1 MNRLPSIVRQHIAA
15 LRLLLVFTVLTGIIY
30 PVVMWG
36 VAQVAFHN
44 QANGSLV
51 SYHGRVVG
59 SSLLCQE
66 FVDAK
71 GNPLPQYFQ
80 PRPSDAI
87 LSGGQERL
95 RLQPAVLQRV
105 EPRPEQPG
113 ADPVRSSSGRR
124 QIAAFDHVKI
134 SQIPADAVTASG
146 SGLDP
151 DISPANA
158 AIQVDRV
165 AAARHV
171 SPAAVMALVSQYTQG
186 RTLGLPRR
194 AAGERAQPEHRAR
207 PEVPAA
213 VGTGQ
218 SGRQVTQA
226 ARRQAWTRRA
236 GGRVARPRAAHAA
249 AARGC

>member
-1 MNRLPSIVRQHIAA
+1 MNRLPGWLRQHVVA
-15 LRLLLVFTVLTGIIY
+15 LRGLLVFTVICGIVY

-51 SYHGRVVG
+51 SFHGHVAG

-66 FVDAK
+66 FTDAK

-80 PRPSDAI
+80 PRPSSAVNAEVKTDYGCDPGFSAASNLGPTNPVLIKAI
-87 LSGGQERL
+87 K
-95 RLQPAVLQRV
+95 QR
-105 EPRPEQPG
+105 QQ
-113 ADPVRSSSGRR
+113 

-158 AIQVDRV
+158 AIQVNRV

-171 SPAAVMALVSQYTQG
+171 SPAAIRALVAQHTQG
-186 RTLGLPRR
+186 RTLGFLGEPRVNVLTLNI
-194 AAGERAQPEHRAR
+194 ALDQKYPVHG
-207 PEVPAA
+207 
-213 VGTGQ
+213 
-218 SGRQVTQA
+218 
-226 ARRQAWTRRA
+226 
-236 GGRVARPRAAHAA
+236 
-249 AARGC
+249 

>member
-1 MNRLPSIVRQHIAA
+1 MNRLPNIVRQHIAG

-30 PVVMWG
+30 PVVMTG
-36 VAQVAFHN
+36 LAQVFFHN

-66 FVDAK
+66 FVYPN
-71 GNPLPQYFQ
+71 GNPMPQYFQ

-87 LSGGQERL
+87 PSPAPKDDYGCDPTYSSASNLGPDNPVLIKEIKQRQE
-95 RLQPAVLQRV
+95 
-105 EPRPEQPG
+105 
-113 ADPVRSSSGRR
+113 

-134 SQIPADAVTASG
+134 SQIPADAVTTSG

-151 DISPANA
+151 DISPQNA

-171 SPAAVMALVSQYTQG
+171 SPAKIMALVRQYTQG
-186 RTLGLPRR
+186 RTLGFLGEPRVDVLNLNI
-194 AAGERAQPEHRAR
+194 ALDEKYP
-207 PEVPAA
+207 V
-213 VGTGQ
+213 
-218 SGRQVTQA
+218 S
-226 ARRQAWTRRA
+226 
-236 GGRVARPRAAHAA
+236 
-249 AARGC
+249 

>member
-1 MNRLPSIVRQHIAA
+1 MNRLPGWVRQHLVA
-15 LRLLLVFTVLTGIIY
+15 LRGLLVFTVICGIAY

-51 SYHGRVVG
+51 SYHGQVVG

-66 FVDAK
+66 FTDAK

-80 PRPSDAI
+80 PRPSAAVN
-87 LSGGQERL
+87 
-95 RLQPAVLQRV
+95 PAVKTDYGCDPGFSAASNLGPTNPVLIQDIKQR
-105 EPRPEQPG
+105 QQ
-113 ADPVRSSSGRR
+113 

-151 DISPANA
+151 DISPQNA

-165 AAARHV
+165 AAATACQPGRDPGAGH
-171 SPAAVMALVSQYTQG
+171 AVHPGPDA
-186 RTLGLPRR
+186 GLPGR
-194 AAGERAQPEHRAR
+194 AAGERP
-207 PEVPAA
+207 
-213 VGTGQ
+213 
-218 SGRQVTQA
+218 
-226 ARRQAWTRRA
+226 
-236 GGRVARPRAAHAA
+236 
-249 AARGC
+249 

>member
-1 MNRLPSIVRQHIAA
+1 MNRLPGWVRQHLVA
-15 LRLLLVFTVLTGIIY
+15 LRGLLVFTVICGIAY

-51 SYHGRVVG
+51 SYHGHVVG

-66 FVDAK
+66 FTDAK

-80 PRPSDAI
+80 PRPSA
-87 LSGGQERL
+87 
-95 RLQPAVLQRV
+95 AVNSAVKTDYGCDPGFSAASNLGPTNPVLIQDIKQR
-105 EPRPEQPG
+105 QQ
-113 ADPVRSSSGRR
+113 

-151 DISPANA
+151 DISPQNA

-171 SPAAVMALVSQYTQG
+171 SPAAIQALVTQHTQG
-186 RTLGLPRR
+186 RTLGFLGEPRVNVLTLNIALDQR
-194 AAGERAQPEHRAR
+194 YPLQG
-207 PEVPAA
+207 
-213 VGTGQ
+213 
-218 SGRQVTQA
+218 
-226 ARRQAWTRRA
+226 
-236 GGRVARPRAAHAA
+236 
-249 AARGC
+249 